1 MTPTIRTPEQIATDI
16 ETAIA
21 KLNALAAEMPADC
34 FVQFIIGEIHSP
46 RQNVNGYLSVRLHTV
61 QL

>member
-1 MTPTIRTPEQIATDI
+1 MTSEKRPTEQIATEI
-16 ETAIA
+16 EITIA

-34 FVQFIIGEIHSP
+34 FVQFIIGEIQSP